1 VVTVLYVNDRE
12 VRTRAPAGTT
22 VLDVLREELDLTA
35 TKPGCRTGDCGAC
48 TVLVGSRAADDQQP
62 VYELHNSCLTT
73 LAMVQGCHVVT
84 AEGLVGESL
93 GPVQTALLDDG
104 GVQCG
109 YCTPGVVVALTWAM
123 LSGTDPQRA
132 VAGNLCRCTGYGGIR
147 RACDRLPR
155 RIPLETL
162 LPQPVLAVAVALP
175 ALEPQS
181 LDAGRGW
188 VAGATDEIPE
198 HRHVIAAHRRP
209 TLLARVPQLRRIEDY
224 GGGIELGSA
233 VTIAEVQRSE
243 LICSRWPRL
252 ADHLELFGSPA
263 VRAAGTVGG
272 NLVHAS
278 PTADLAP
285 PLLAMAARVVIVGV
299 DGQREI
305 ALEHFFRDYHHVALR
320 RGEMVL
326 AVRIPDPVPGARLH
340 LEKVAKRRL
349 DDIATVS
356 LAVVLQGSDPV
367 AEIRIA
373 AGGVAAFPLLLPA
386 TADTLR
392 GRRIDVAAIREAMAV
407 LAEEISPID
416 DVRGSKIYKRTLLGH
431 LLVAALTD
439 GDADLAAEVIAP
451 AGSLP

>member
-1 VVTVLYVNDRE
+1 VVTVVYVNDRE
-12 VRTRAPAGTT
+12 VRTRAPAGAT

-93 GPVQTALLDDG
+93 GPVQTALLDAG

-147 RACDRLPR
+147 RAFDRLPR
-155 RIPLETL
+155 RIPLEAL
-162 LPQPVLAVAVALP
+162 LPEPVLAVAESLP
-175 ALEPQS
+175 PLDPQS
-181 LDAGRGW
+181 LATGRGW

-198 HRHVIAAHRRP
+198 HRHVVPAHRRP
-209 TLLARVPQLRRIEDY
+209 TLLGRVPQLRRIEDY

-233 VTIAEVQRSE
+233 VTIAELQRSE
-243 LICSRWPRL
+243 LIVSRWPQL
-252 ADHLELFGSPA
+252 SDHLELFGSPA

-285 PLLAMAARVVIVGV
+285 PLLAMAARVVITGP

-305 ALEHFFRDYHHVALR
+305 ALEHFFRDYHEVDLR
-320 RGEMVL
+320 RGEML
-326 AVRIPDPVPGARLH
+326 RAVRIPDPVPGARLH
-340 LEKVAKRRL
+340 LEKIAKRRL
-349 DDIATVS
+349 DDIASVS
-356 LAVVLQGSDPV
+356 LAVLLRGSDPV

-373 AGGVAAFPLLLPA
+373 VGGVAAFPLLLTG
-386 TADTLR
+386 TADSLR
-392 GRRIDVAAIREAMAV
+392 GRSIDVVAIREAMTV
-407 LAEEISPID
+407 LADEISPID
-416 DVRGSKIYKRTLLGH
+416 DVRGSKIYKRRLLGH

-439 GDADLAAEVIAP
+439 GDAHRAAEVITP